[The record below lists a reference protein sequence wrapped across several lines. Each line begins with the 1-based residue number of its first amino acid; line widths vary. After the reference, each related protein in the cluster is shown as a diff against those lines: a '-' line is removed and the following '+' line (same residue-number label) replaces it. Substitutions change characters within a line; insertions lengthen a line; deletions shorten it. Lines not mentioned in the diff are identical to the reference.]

1 MHDYSF
7 SGLRSHVEI
16 TKSVLQRREAD
27 ECKEQITYQ
36 DPTSSQ
42 TESQTEVM
50 LTIRY
55 CSLLQDRSTA
65 AVRQAY
71 AEDIRVVLP
80 RDRCFL

>member
-1 MHDYSF
+1 MHDYSL
-7 SGLRSHVEI
+7 SGPLSHMEI
-16 TKSVLQRREAD
+16 TKSVLQGREAD

-36 DPTSSQ
+36 DPKCSQ

-55 CSLLQDRSTA
+55 CSPLQDRSTA

-80 RDRCFL
+80 RDRRFL